1 VAPRDGFFNPNWR
14 ETMDHT
20 KTSDKPESAPW
31 GLQTQARREAR
42 RAERAQ
48 LKADAQRPLTI
59 DEIIRK
65 HTMWKSL
72 DEAVTELA
80 RPDNSY
86 RPSIYTANGRHKEKT
101 LMANAIDTRLKAL
114 GSPKTVWRG
123 W

>member
-1 VAPRDGFFNPNWR
+1 
-14 ETMDHT
+14 MDHT
-20 KTSDKPESAPW
+20 QTSDKPESAPW
-31 GLQTQARREAR
+31 GARTQARREAR

-80 RPDNSY
+80 RPNNSY
-86 RPSIYTANGRHKEKT
+86 RPSVYVRGNPEKKR
-101 LMANAIDTRLKAL
+101 MADAIDAALKAH
-114 GSPKTVWRG
+114 GSEKTVWRG